1 MTAGRSFALT
11 SWAWLTDYP
20 STNGRIYASTLLA
33 AFYVVVVVLCL
44 AARRALNTEV
54 MATLQWFLLVM
65 MGLDVAQYVGK
76 RATYQKA
83 GADADSAPPLTPGS
97 APADTPRGT
106 A

>member
-1 MTAGRSFALT
+1 MPDIRTFAST

-33 AFYVVVVVLCL
+33 ALYVVVVTVCL
-44 AARRALNTEV
+44 AVKRAVDTDV

-83 GADADSAPPLTPGS
+83 GADADT
-97 APADTPRGT
+97 APAPSATP
-106 A
+106 